1 MHCLNLTKCIS
12 SDIIVDDNRHQESL
26 ILDYNPVFFRFEY
39 RSKQGNGRAYR
50 RLDFTFQN
58 APKKCH

>member
-26 ILDYNPVFFRFEY
+26 ILDYNPGFFRFEY
-39 RSKQGNGRAYR
+39 RSK
-50 RLDFTFQN
+50 
-58 APKKCH
+58 